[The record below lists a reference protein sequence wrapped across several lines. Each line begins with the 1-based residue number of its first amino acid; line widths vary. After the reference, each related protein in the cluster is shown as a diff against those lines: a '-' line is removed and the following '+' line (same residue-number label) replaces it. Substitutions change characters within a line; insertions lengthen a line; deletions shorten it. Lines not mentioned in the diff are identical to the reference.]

1 VTAQPA
7 VEPPLRPA
15 RSFLEEFLDPLRG
28 PLEDPDV
35 SEIACNGPGA
45 IWVERAG
52 EVGMTHHAVPELTT
66 QRIVR
71 LGRQVAGASDQAVS
85 REQPLLSAALPSGER
100 IQFVLPPAC
109 VGGAFSIR
117 KQVVRDLALEELGAL
132 GFFAAAH
139 GGRPRSAAEDDQL
152 CALLEKGDWARL
164 LGEAVRLRRN
174 ILISGGTSTAK
185 TTLLNALAKR
195 IPLRERIVTIED
207 TRELRLAQPNH
218 VALLASRGD
227 QGEARVDMQ
236 GLLDATLRLRPDRIL
251 LGEIRG
257 SEARTFLDAIS
268 SGHRGSLSTI
278 HADSPELALERLA
291 VMVMRAGLGL
301 GKEEILGHV
310 RAVVDLVV
318 QLERT
323 EDGRRRIAEV
333 RLWSA
338 QRGSEGHTA

>member
-1 VTAQPA
+1 VT
-7 VEPPLRPA
+7 A
-15 RSFLEEFLDPLRG
+15 RSFLEEFLDPLRKW
-28 PLEDPDV
+28 LDDPDV

-52 EVGMTHHAVPELTT
+52 EIGMTGYAVPELTT

-71 LGRQVAGASDQAVS
+71 LGRQVAGSTDQAVN

-117 KQVVRDLALEELGAL
+117 KQVVRDLALEELDAL
-132 GFFAAAH
+132 GFFATAH
-139 GGRPRSAAEDDQL
+139 GGRPAAEEDHL
-152 CALLEKGDWARL
+152 CALLEKGDWSRL

-195 IPLRERIVTIED
+195 IPLHERIVTIED

-218 VALLASRGD
+218 IALLASRGD

-257 SEARTFLDAIS
+257 AEAWTFLEAIS

-291 VMVMRAGLGL
+291 LIVMRAGLGL
-301 GKEEILGHV
+301 AKEEILGHL

-333 RLWSA
+333 RLWGA
-338 QRGSEGHTA
+338 QRGPEGHAA